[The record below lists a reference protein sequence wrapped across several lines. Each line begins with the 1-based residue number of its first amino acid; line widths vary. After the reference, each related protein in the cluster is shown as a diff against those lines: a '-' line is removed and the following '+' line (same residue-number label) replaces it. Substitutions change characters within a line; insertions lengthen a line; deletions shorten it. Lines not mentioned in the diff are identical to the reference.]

1 MKRRST
7 EGTVATLK
15 VDDLKGI
22 IEEVVERKVKE
33 ALESYGFSEE
43 NDSWFYSETWE
54 RWEKEADEDK
64 KKGRIIGDG
73 TVAGLLKELKG
84 EG

>member
-15 VDDLKGI
+15 IDDLREI

-33 ALESYGFSEE
+33 VLESYGFGGE
-43 NDSWFYSETWE
+43 DYGWFYSETWE
-54 RWEKEADEDK
+54 RWEREADEDK
-64 KKGRIIGDG
+64 KRG
-73 TVAGLLKELKG
+73 EL
-84 EG
+84 